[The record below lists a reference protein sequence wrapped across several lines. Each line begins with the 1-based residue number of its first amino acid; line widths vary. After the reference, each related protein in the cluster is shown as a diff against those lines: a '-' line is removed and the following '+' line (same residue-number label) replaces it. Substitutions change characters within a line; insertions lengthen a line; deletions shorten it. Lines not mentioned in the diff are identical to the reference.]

1 MPGSTTTSAT
11 SSIIATLGAG
21 SGIDFAGLAQNLAAA
36 SFAPRI
42 DRNTVRA
49 ETVERQ
55 ISAASTLK
63 SSLLQLSSSIGDRV
77 RSGDLSSQPLIGN
90 ASVATVSRGTLS
102 GRGSYSL
109 EVTRLAASQ
118 VLSSPAFASASAPT
132 GSGTLTFTFGT
143 VSGSSFA
150 ADPGQSPATVTV
162 PSGASLADVAAA
174 INAAGIGLN
183 AYVASGTSGAHLMLK
198 GKEGAANGFTITAS
212 ETLGEEGLAAL
223 AWTPA
228 SAPAQLTT
236 TAVDAAFK
244 LDGLAMTRASNT
256 VADLVPGLNLTLT
269 GTNPGAP
276 TTVRFSDP
284 GAAVSTFMAD
294 LVSALNE
301 LAGELNTQT
310 DPLSGDL
317 ARDDG
322 ARAMRRALSQLA
334 GTVVMPGAAGGE
346 PATLADLGL
355 ATNRD
360 GTFRLDTARLTATQK
375 AAPEGVAAM
384 FTTGLFG
391 VYASFD
397 KLGRRLTSATDPG
410 TLAGSLTRLNAQKKA
425 LTEEAG
431 KLAEAQEKL
440 RARLAVQFSGTE
452 GRVTR
457 SKSTLSFLQ
466 NQIDAWNAKA
476 N

>member
-11 SSIIATLGAG
+11 SSIIASLGAG

-49 ETVERQ
+49 ETVDRQ

-63 SSLLQLSSSIGDRV
+63 SSLLQLSTSIGDRV
-77 RSGDLSSQPLIGN
+77 RAGDLSSQPLIGN
-90 ASVATVSRGTLS
+90 AAVATVSRGTLS

-118 VLSSPAFASASAPT
+118 VLSSPAFASPSAPT

-174 INAAGIGLN
+174 INAASIGLN
-183 AYVASGTSGAHLMLK
+183 AYVASGTGGAHLMLK
-198 GKEGAANGFTITAS
+198 GKEGAASGFTITAN
-212 ETLGEEGLAAL
+212 ETVGDEGLAAL
-223 AWTPA
+223 DWIPA
-228 SAPAQLTT
+228 SAPDRLTA

-244 LDGLAMTRASNT
+244 LDGLAMTRSSNAIT
-256 VADLVPGLNLTLT
+256 DLVPGLNLTLT
-269 GTNPGAP
+269 GTNSGTP
-276 TTVRFSDP
+276 TTIRFSDP
-284 GAAVSTFMAD
+284 GAAVSTFMSD

-301 LAGELNTQT
+301 LAGELNSQT
-310 DPLSGDL
+310 DPQSGDL

-322 ARAMRRALSQLA
+322 ARAMRRSLSQLA
-334 GTVVMPGAAGGE
+334 STVVMPGAIGGD
-346 PATLADLGL
+346 PTTLADLGL

-360 GTFRLDTARLTATQK
+360 GTFRLDSARLTATQK
-375 AAPEGVAAM
+375 ASPDGVAAM

-397 KLGRRLTSATDPG
+397 KLGRRLTAATDPG
-410 TLAGSLTRLNAQKKA
+410 TLAGSLTRLNAQKRSLA
-425 LTEEAG
+425 EEAG

-440 RARLAVQFSGTE
+440 RARLSVQFSGTE

-466 NQIDAWNAKA
+466 NQIDAWNAKG